1 MQAADDK
8 AFLESWQEP
17 FPADQKI
24 WNNAGDV
31 AAVGEHRAGDRAHEA
46 VGAAAINEADAGL
59 RHGLA
64 ELSCGRLID
73 EVGTLGGAAIDT
85 NVADEAG
92 ASLDGNVLR

>member
-8 AFLESWQEP
+8 AFLESWQGS

-31 AAVGEHRAGDRAHEA
+31 AAAGEHRAGDCAHET

-59 RHGLA
+59 RHRLA
-64 ELSCGRLID
+64 ELSRGRFID
-73 EVGTLGGAAIDT
+73 EVDTL
-85 NVADEAG
+85 
-92 ASLDGNVLR
+92 S